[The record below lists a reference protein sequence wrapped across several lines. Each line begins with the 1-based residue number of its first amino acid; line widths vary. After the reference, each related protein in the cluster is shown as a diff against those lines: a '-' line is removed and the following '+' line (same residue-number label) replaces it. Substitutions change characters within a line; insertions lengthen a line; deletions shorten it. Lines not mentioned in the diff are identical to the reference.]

1 MKKVVTVVL
10 IFVLALSLGGI
21 VAFAE
26 KPVEARCFYGTNN
39 GWVCDYQNLGCAFG
53 NGCLSNYC
61 GNYGTGVDMSGYVS
75 ERPVVPMQTAP
86 RVLTPRNLPWNLGN

>member
-61 GNYGTGVDMSGYVS
+61 GNYGTGVDMSGY
-75 ERPVVPMQTAP
+75 
-86 RVLTPRNLPWNLGN
+86 